1 MKPIAHLFVW
11 TFISLSTLTMGCA
24 EMKGGSTAGGKS
36 TTPSATSANTTAV
49 TTGPNRVS
57 QGTQGDS
64 LEACMDRIPSDATSG
79 QRMLAERTCQRDAN
93 TRNPIFAVP
102 GQ

>member
-1 MKPIAHLFVW
+1 MKPFAQLFFW
-11 TFISLSTLTMGCA
+11 TFISLTALTMGCA

-36 TTPSATSANTTAV
+36 TTPSATSADTTAV
-49 TTGPNRVS
+49 TTGPSRVS

-64 LEACMDRIPSDATSG
+64 LEACMARIPSDATSG

-93 TRNPIFAVP
+93 TRSPILAVP